1 MPATRCSKNSA
12 RAVTASSC
20 SPDSGLSTD
29 SSLSSSSDGATRT
42 TRPIGKGSAT
52 RRGYSQRLDHRA
64 IVRLYDVIGSG
75 TAVLIVMEY
84 VPGSSLDRLR
94 VPTDVDGPAALRILA
109 DVADALEH
117 AHPRGVVH
125 RDVKPANVLVT
136 ESGHAKLS
144 DFGLARLVADDA
156 TFRTHAGT
164 VMGTAAYMA
173 PEQILGDRE
182 VTEAVDAY
190 AFAVLAY
197 ELLTGSSP
205 FKATGP
211 RALLDAHLHGVPRPA
226 REIVTGFPEPAA
238 RVLLAGLEK
247 DPSRRRRK

>member
-1 MPATRCSKNSA
+1 M
-12 RAVTASSC
+12 
-20 SPDSGLSTD
+20 SPDPDLSLTGVD
-29 SSLSSSSDGATRT
+29 ARYEMLEELGQGGHGVVMLARQRSLDRLVA
-42 TRPIGKGSAT
+42 IKQL
-52 RRGYSQRLDHRA
+52 RRGRAYDEANRQRLGREARVLARLDHRA

-117 AHPRGVVH
+117 AHARGVVH

-156 TFRTHAGT
+156 AFRTRVERSWERLPT
-164 VMGTAAYMA
+164 W
-173 PEQILGDRE
+173 PPSR
-182 VTEAVDAY
+182 
-190 AFAVLAY
+190 
-197 ELLTGSSP
+197 SW
-205 FKATGP
+205 ATG
-211 RALLDAHLHGVPRPA
+211 R
-226 REIVTGFPEPAA
+226 
-238 RVLLAGLEK
+238 
-247 DPSRRRRK
+247 

>member
-1 MPATRCSKNSA
+1 
-12 RAVTASSC
+12 
-20 SPDSGLSTD
+20 
-29 SSLSSSSDGATRT
+29 
-42 TRPIGKGSAT
+42 
-52 RRGYSQRLDHRA
+52 
-64 IVRLYDVIGSG
+64 
-75 TAVLIVMEY
+75 
-84 VPGSSLDRLR
+84 
-94 VPTDVDGPAALRILA
+94 
-109 DVADALEH
+109 
-117 AHPRGVVH
+117 
-125 RDVKPANVLVT
+125 
-136 ESGHAKLS
+136 
-144 DFGLARLVADDA
+144 
-156 TFRTHAGT
+156 
-164 VMGTAAYMA
+164 MGTAAYMA

-247 DPSRRRRK
+247 DPSRRAGVREIADVVASVPIGSWPAIPERESAGPSQGGRPTTVVIEQPDQIPAAPPPAPKPVDRVPVAGSAESVTPGLASELPPSIEPPVFQPAGGHRSRARRRMVAVLLGAGLGVAAVLLAFALGVLR